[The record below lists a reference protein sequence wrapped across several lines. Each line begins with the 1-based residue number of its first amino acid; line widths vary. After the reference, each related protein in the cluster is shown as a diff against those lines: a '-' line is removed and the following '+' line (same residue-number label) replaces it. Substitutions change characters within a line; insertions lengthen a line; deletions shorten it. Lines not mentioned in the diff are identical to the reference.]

1 MRIRFERSTI
11 PPVPQPGKPRR
22 LTPLANLA
30 LIVSLVLGSFL
41 IGAVVQVGEGSV
53 LAQDDKPSQFVVF
66 WEAWDY
72 VQENFVDRDKIDPT
86 QMTYGAIQGMLN
98 TLGDQGH
105 TTFMTAEEVQRH
117 DEDLENSFEG
127 IGAYITFEENEI
139 RIISPIHNSP
149 AEAAGILAGD
159 VVLAVDGEDIFGQTL
174 NEVIGKIRGPAN
186 STVTLTVLHP
196 DGKAPVD
203 IIIVRAEIQQESVTW
218 TLAPDTMIAYI
229 SISQFADRT
238 GRELA
243 TALWDVRRTRVKGQS
258 VAGIIL
264 DLRNNPGGYLREAI
278 QVVSQFVPAGA
289 VVLQE
294 EDAQGRRIVHESR
307 GRGWGRDLPMVV
319 LINPGSASAAE
330 ITAGA
335 LQENDRAILLGETT
349 FGTGTV
355 LNQFSLSDGSAL
367 LLGVAN
373 WLTPNGRLIK
383 GQGIQPDVEVIQ
395 PSSVRMLD
403 SYALEEMTGPEMLA
417 SEDAQFL
424 AGLDYLQNM
433 LLGGESASL
442 PNTTNGGADQAAPTT
457 RPRSDDFFAEPTKS
471 QSVFLFGRG

>member
-1 MRIRFERSTI
+1 M
-11 PPVPQPGKPRR
+11 
-22 LTPLANLA
+22 
-30 LIVSLVLGSFL
+30 SLVVGSFL

-53 LAQDDKPSQFVVF
+53 LAQDDRPSQFVVF

-72 VQENFVDRDKIDPT
+72 VQEYFVDRDKIDPT

-105 TTFMTAEEVQRH
+105 TTFMTAEEVLRH
-117 DEDLENSFEG
+117 DEDLESSFEG
-127 IGAYITFEENEI
+127 IGAYVTFEENEI

-159 VVLAVDGEDIFGQTL
+159 VVLAVDGEDIYGQTL

-186 STVTLTVLHP
+186 STVILTVLHP
-196 DGKAPVD
+196 GSEDPVD
-203 IIIVRAEIQQESVTW
+203 ISIVRAQIQQESVTW
-218 TLAPDTMIAYI
+218 TLAPDTLIAYV

-243 TALWDVRRTRVKGQS
+243 TALWDVRRTRVKGQP
-258 VAGIIL
+258 VEGIIL

-278 QVVSQFVPAGA
+278 QVVSQFVPEGA

-294 EDAQGRRIVHESR
+294 EDAEGRRIVHETR
-307 GRGWGRDLPMVV
+307 GRGWGRDLPIVV

-373 WLTPNGRLIK
+373 WLTPDGRLIK

-395 PSSVRMLD
+395 PSSVRMVD

-424 AGLDYLQNM
+424 AGLAYMQEM
-433 LLGGESASL
+433 LLSGDSASR
-442 PNTTNGGADQAAPTT
+442 PVAPDGATDQAAPTT
-457 RPRSDDFFAEPTKS
+457 RPRSDEFDTEPTKS
-471 QSVFLFGRG
+471 QGVFLFGKG

>member
-1 MRIRFERSTI
+1 MRIHRTHSTI
-11 PPVPQPGKPRR
+11 PPIIQPNKPRR
-22 LTPLANLA
+22 LAPLANLV
-30 LIVSLVLGSFL
+30 LIVSLVVGSFL

-53 LAQDDKPSQFVVF
+53 LAQDDRPSQFVVF

-72 VQENFVDRDKIDPT
+72 VQEYFVDRDKIDPT

-105 TTFMTAEEVQRH
+105 TTFMTAEEVLRH
-117 DEDLENSFEG
+117 DEDLESSFEG
-127 IGAYITFEENEI
+127 IGAYVTFEENEI

-159 VVLAVDGEDIFGQTL
+159 VVLAVDGEDIYGQTL

-186 STVTLTVLHP
+186 STVILTVLHP
-196 DGKAPVD
+196 GSEDPVD
-203 IIIVRAEIQQESVTW
+203 ISIVRAQIQQESVTW
-218 TLAPDTMIAYI
+218 TLAPDTLIAYV

-243 TALWDVRRTRVKGQS
+243 TALWDVRRTRVKGQP
-258 VAGIIL
+258 VEGIIL

-278 QVVSQFVPAGA
+278 QVVSQFVPEGA

-294 EDAQGRRIVHESR
+294 EDAEGRRIVHETR
-307 GRGWGRDLPMVV
+307 GRGWGRDLPIVV

-373 WLTPNGRLIK
+373 WLTPDGRLIK

-395 PSSVRMLD
+395 PSSVRMVD

-424 AGLDYLQNM
+424 AGLAYMQEM
-433 LLGGESASL
+433 LLSGDSASR
-442 PNTTNGGADQAAPTT
+442 PVAPDGATDQAAPTT
-457 RPRSDDFFAEPTKS
+457 RPRSDEFDTEPTKS
-471 QSVFLFGRG
+471 QSVFLFGKG